1 MRVVIFGAS
10 GMVGQGVLRECLVDA
25 DVTEVACV
33 SRAFIPTD
41 QLTRLINDQAPI
53 HRDLSKLSQIIV
65 PELFEKQDF
74 ESIAE
79 HITNIDACYFPLGVS
94 SVGKSE
100 ADYTHITH
108 DLTLSVAKTL
118 AAHSPQAV
126 FVYVSGEG
134 TDTKSKTMWAR
145 VKGGTEDALLAM
157 PFRAAYMFRPGAIL
171 PKHGIRSK
179 TAAYNVLYRVFY
191 PLFLLASKFPKIA
204 TDTETVGRAMLRVTR
219 DLPTERYWNTAAI
232 NRIGRS

>member
-10 GMVGQGVLRECLVDA
+10 GMVGQGVLRECLVNEG
-25 DVTEVACV
+25 VTEVLCV
-33 SRAFIPTD
+33 SRSP
-41 QLTRLINDQAPI
+41 LQADGVQATLPQK
-53 HRDLSKLSQIIV
+53 SKLR
-65 PELFEKQDF
+65 ELVRPDCFSTQDF
-74 ESIAE
+74 EPVAAE
-79 HITNIDACYFPLGVS
+79 LTGFDACYFPLGVS

-100 ADYTHITH
+100 ADYTHITR

-118 AAHSPQAV
+118 AAHNPAMV
-126 FVYVSGEG
+126 FIYVSGEG
-134 TDTKSKTMWAR
+134 TDTNSKTMWAR

-157 PFRAAYMFRPGAIL
+157 PFRGAYMFRPGAIL

-179 TAAYNVLYRVFY
+179 TAAYNVLYRIFY
-191 PLFLLASKFPKIA
+191 PVFLLLSKFPKIA

-232 NRIGRS
+232 NRIGR

>member
-25 DVTEVACV
+25 GVTEVLCV
-33 SRAFIPTD
+33 SRSP
-41 QLTRLINDQAPI
+41 LQADGVQTALPQKT
-53 HRDLSKLSQIIV
+53 KLR
-65 PELFEKQDF
+65 ELVLPDCFSTQDF
-74 ESIAE
+74 ESVATE
-79 HITNIDACYFPLGVS
+79 LTGFDACYFPLGVS

-100 ADYTHITH
+100 ADYTHITR

-118 AAHSPQAV
+118 AAHNPAMV
-126 FVYVSGEG
+126 FIYVSGEG
-134 TDTKSKTMWAR
+134 TDTNSKTMWAR
-145 VKGGTEDALLAM
+145 VKGATEDALLAM

-219 DLPTERYWNTAAI
+219 DLPSERYWNTAAI